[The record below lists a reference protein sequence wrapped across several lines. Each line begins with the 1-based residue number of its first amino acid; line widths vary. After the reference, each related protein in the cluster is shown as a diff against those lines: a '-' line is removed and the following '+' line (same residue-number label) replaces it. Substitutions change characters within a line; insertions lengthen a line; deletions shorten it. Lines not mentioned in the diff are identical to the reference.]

1 MHVETTIGR
10 FGFHLADGKDKPYP
24 PLAFVQMYVKSS
36 ALSRSADLA
45 ISPHLM
51 TAGEIETFIR
61 EAVAALESLGAEAK
75 RVSARQSDAVR
86 LTDFV

>member
-24 PLAFVQMYVKSS
+24 PVAFVQMYVKSS

-61 EAVAALESLGAEAK
+61 EAVAALEGPCYCKLKGMKASRRET
-75 RVSARQSDAVR
+75 R
-86 LTDFV
+86 